1 MEEMRDGMQS
11 SVRPTERYAF
21 EIYSDQKKK
30 LNRIRYI
37 YEEKTGKKLSASRI
51 LREAIEP
58 YLKEL
63 EERLLKP

>member
-11 SVRPTERYAF
+11 SVRQTERYAF

-30 LNRIRYI
+30 LNRIRYV